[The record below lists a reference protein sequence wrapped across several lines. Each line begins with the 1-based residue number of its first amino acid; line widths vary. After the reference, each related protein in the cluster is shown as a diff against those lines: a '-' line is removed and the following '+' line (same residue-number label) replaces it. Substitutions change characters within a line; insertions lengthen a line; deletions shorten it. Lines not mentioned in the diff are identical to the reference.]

1 MYEKAIVMY
10 AKQVDYFWYELS
22 TFVHK
27 LRLDVQTLHF
37 TITFRVEY
45 SRPSHSSF

>member
-1 MYEKAIVMY
+1 MYEEAIVMY

-27 LRLDVQTLHF
+27 LRLM
-37 TITFRVEY
+37 
-45 SRPSHSSF
+45 SKPSFYNYFSGGVL